1 MNFLKFKNKKLFFE
15 NLSIENIT
23 KKINTPFYLYSSKQ
37 LNFNFNTFKNA
48 FKKIKPLI
56 CFSVKSNSNIKIIN
70 ELKKNGSGADVVSLG
85 ELKIALKAGIHP
97 KKIVFSGVGKSYEE
111 LSYAI
116 SKNILLINA
125 ESESEI
131 TTINHIAKK
140 NNKIVSVGIRINPN
154 ISAKTNKKISTG
166 KKENKFGLSLD
177 ACQKIF
183 MEHYKYENISFEAVS
198 VHIGSQIFEIS
209 PFKKVLNVLT
219 KLNQQINHTGINLKY
234 IDLGG
239 GLGTPYSN
247 HEKPFNIKKYAQI
260 VVKFKK
266 INKVEIIFEPGRF
279 IVGNAGV
286 LISKIIYIKKTPT
299 KRFIILDAAMN
310 DLMRPALYDAKHHI
324 QPVIKNKSNTFKNI
338 EFVGPVCES
347 SDSFIS
353 YKKYQNLKEGEFI
366 CINNIGAY
374 GRSLASNYN
383 TRPYAAEL
391 LINDNKFKVIRP
403 KQRLETLIN

>member
-140 NNKIVSVGIRINPN
+140 IIKLYQLVLELILIFLL
-154 ISAKTNKKISTG
+154 KLTKKYLPE
-166 KKENKFGLSLD
+166 KKE
-177 ACQKIF
+177 
-183 MEHYKYENISFEAVS
+183 
-198 VHIGSQIFEIS
+198 
-209 PFKKVLNVLT
+209 
-219 KLNQQINHTGINLKY
+219 INLVY
-234 IDLGG
+234 
-239 GLGTPYSN
+239 
-247 HEKPFNIKKYAQI
+247 
-260 VVKFKK
+260 
-266 INKVEIIFEPGRF
+266 R
-279 IVGNAGV
+279 
-286 LISKIIYIKKTPT
+286 
-299 KRFIILDAAMN
+299 
-310 DLMRPALYDAKHHI
+310 
-324 QPVIKNKSNTFKNI
+324 
-338 EFVGPVCES
+338 
-347 SDSFIS
+347 
-353 YKKYQNLKEGEFI
+353 
-366 CINNIGAY
+366 
-374 GRSLASNYN
+374 
-383 TRPYAAEL
+383 
-391 LINDNKFKVIRP
+391 
-403 KQRLETLIN
+403 